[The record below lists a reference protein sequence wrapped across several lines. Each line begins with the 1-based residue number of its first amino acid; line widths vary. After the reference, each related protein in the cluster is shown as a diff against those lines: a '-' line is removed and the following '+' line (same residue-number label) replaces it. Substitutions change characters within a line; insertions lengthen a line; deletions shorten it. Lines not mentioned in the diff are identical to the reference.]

1 MSLSFKGHYDK
12 SIELTLRQDVPL
24 QDPDVLPG
32 GVQRADLVRG
42 HHAWN
47 ISIKLLAR
55 VSLRPSEVWRR
66 NENGF
71 KEKNGAKKVDKY
83 GLT

>member
-1 MSLSFKGHYDK
+1 MSLSFKVYYDK

-47 ISIKLLAR
+47 ISIKL
-55 VSLRPSEVWRR
+55 
-66 NENGF
+66 
-71 KEKNGAKKVDKY
+71 
-83 GLT
+83 